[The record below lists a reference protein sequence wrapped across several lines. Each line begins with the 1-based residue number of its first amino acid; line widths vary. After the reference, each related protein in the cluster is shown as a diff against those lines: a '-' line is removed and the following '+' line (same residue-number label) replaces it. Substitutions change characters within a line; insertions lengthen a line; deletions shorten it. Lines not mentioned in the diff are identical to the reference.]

1 MKFWYFLLAVAL
13 FASHYLVFEAGR
25 IVGALEVRATQST
38 DSIEGEGR

>member
-25 IVGALEVRATQST
+25 IVGALEVRATPA